1 MKKAFIMI
9 IAALLIATIAISV
22 IGCDSINNTGGSVY
36 NRDEFMDGVANIYA
50 HKYNENKSAWEL
62 DIVRP
67 ANYDTLML
75 PNSYESFIV
84 KIKTNLISNEK
95 KMRSFMFVVEAQ
107 TDCTI
112 NIALRTNKKTDV
124 KYFAQQEITLSANTP
139 IRVTF
144 YIDKNISDLI
154 DNEKPNFYIETNRF
168 EEVTDDTAKY
178 ACIIQGKKYNYVY
191 TATDV
196 KFTVS
201 DFQAVI
207 EDIKA

>member
-144 YIDKNISDLI
+144 YIDKAVSDLI
-154 DNEKPNFYIETNRF
+154 TNEYPNFYIETKKY

-178 ACIIQGKKYNYVY
+178 DCKIQDKKYNYTF